1 MLQTRKLEDT
11 KGFTLIELM
20 IVMAIIGVIAS
31 IALPLLNR
39 LQLRS
44 RAAEGKVNLA
54 AIYTAEEAYLAEFSR
69 YVAIASTPQ
78 ARGVIGFAGLGNE
91 KAPWLPCPNP
101 VGAGSPGH
109 CILGWQPDGPTY
121 YNYAVSLS
129 AAANSFVAAAESDI
143 DADGLINYWGLEKPN
158 LRGVL
163 TAPAANPGCPTGA
176 VLDMGADP
184 PAMGAVGVIGPCGL
198 SFGLSIF

>member
-11 KGFTLIELM
+11 QGFTLIELM
-20 IVMAIIGVIAS
+20 IVIAIIGVIAS
-31 IALPLLNR
+31 IALPVLSR

-54 AIYTAEEAYLAEFSR
+54 AIQTAEEAYLAEFSR

-101 VGAGSPGH
+101 VGADAPGH

-129 AAANSFVAAAESDI
+129 PPGNSFSAAAESDI
-143 DADGLINYWGLEKPN
+143 DADGNINYWGIEKPD
-158 LRGVL
+158 LRGVV
-163 TAPAANPGCPTGA
+163 TAPAANPGCPIGA
-176 VLDMGADP
+176 VRNMTANP
-184 PAMGAVGVIGPCGL
+184 PAAGAVNLVGPCGL
-198 SFGLSIF
+198 GFGLNIF